1 MTNQQ
6 LIHLKTITPLHVG
19 GSFERSIVDLP
30 IQREKPTQ
38 FPKIE
43 ASSLKGSLRH
53 HVWKNKK
60 GASETDIATWF
71 GEEKGK
77 ETNGEEAGGK
87 KGEVVF
93 TDARILFFP
102 VRSPQG
108 IFAYVTCPFVMER
121 YYRDYRAIGG
131 AEKKQLNLQEI
142 QNQAVVTEDSHLVF
156 SKDNKHFVVLEELRY
171 EVTKQKDFKD
181 WLTLLPQTIQE
192 EVKGRVICVPND
204 DFTYFVKHSTEISTR
219 IRISAET
226 GTVED
231 GALFTEEYV
240 PVEAFFYTALLNGA
254 ELLDYIKPI
263 VQVGGNATLGKGM
276 LQVIKGE
283 ESR

>member
-1 MTNQQ
+1 MTKQQ

-60 GASETDIATWF
+60 GASEADIATWF

-121 YYRDYRAIGG
+121 YYRDCRTIEG

-156 SKDNKHFVVLEELRY
+156 SKDDNDFVVLEELRY
-171 EVTKQKDFKD
+171 EVTKKKDLEA
-181 WLTLLPQTIQE
+181 WITLLPQAIQE

-254 ELLDYIKPI
+254 ELLNHIEPI

-276 LQVIKGE
+276 LQVIKREGAQ
-283 ESR
+283 

>member
-1 MTNQQ
+1 MTKQQ

-43 ASSLKGSLRH
+43 ASSWKGSLRH

-60 GASETDIATWF
+60 DNLEDDIATWF

-77 ETNGEEAGGK
+77 ETNEEEVGGK
-87 KGEVVF
+87 KGEAVF

-102 VRSPQG
+102 VRSPKG

-121 YYRDYRAIGG
+121 YYRDCRTIEG
-131 AEKKQLNLQEI
+131 AEKQQLNLQEI

-156 SKDNKHFVVLEELRY
+156 SKDDNDFVVLEELRY
-171 EVTKQKDFKD
+171 EVTKKKDLEA
-181 WLTLLPQTIQE
+181 WITLLPQAIQE

-254 ELLDYIKPI
+254 ELLDHIEPI

-276 LQVIKGE
+276 LQVIKREGAQ
-283 ESR
+283 

>member
-1 MTNQQ
+1 MTKQQ

-53 HVWKNKK
+53 HLWKNKK
-60 GASETDIATWF
+60 GASEADIATWF

-77 ETNGEEAGGK
+77 ETNEEEVGGK

-102 VRSPQG
+102 VRSPRG

-121 YYRDYRAIGG
+121 YYRDCRTIEG

-142 QNQAVVTEDSHLVF
+142 QKQAVVTVDSNLVF
-156 SKDNKHFVVLEELRY
+156 SKNNKHFVVLEELRY
-171 EVTKQKDFKD
+171 EVKKQKNLKN
-181 WLTLLPQTIQE
+181 WLTLLPQAVQE
-192 EVKGRVICVPND
+192 EVKGCVICVPND
-204 DFTYFVKHSTEISTR
+204 DFAYFVKHSTEISTR

-226 GTVED
+226 ETVED

-240 PVEAFFYTALLNGA
+240 PVEAFFYTALLNGT
-254 ELLDYIKPI
+254 ELLKNIEPI

>member
-1 MTNQQ
+1 MTDQQ

-43 ASSLKGSLRH
+43 ASSWKGSLRH

-60 GASETDIATWF
+60 GASEADIATWF

-77 ETNGEEAGGK
+77 ETNEEKVGGK

-121 YYRDYRAIGG
+121 YYRDYRAIG
-131 AEKKQLNLQEI
+131 EKEENKFNLKAIKSPE
-142 QNQAVVTEDSHLVF
+142 VDTEDCNLIF
-156 SKDNKHFVVLEELRY
+156 SKDNKDFVVLEELRY
-171 EVTKQKDFKD
+171 EVTKQKNLKK
-181 WLTLLPQTIQE
+181 WLTLLPQAIQE

-240 PVEAFFYTALLNGA
+240 PAEAFFYTALLNGTK
-254 ELLDYIKPI
+254 LLDHIEPI

-276 LQVIKGE
+276 LQVIKREGAQ
-283 ESR
+283 